1 MHIPKIFQQ
10 DDPLLL
16 QEIMVKYPFA
26 SLVTHSGD
34 GVEVNHLPL
43 YFYKS
48 GGNAVLQGHIAKA
61 NPLWKMLNEHLDVLV
76 VFNGPNC
83 YISPNFYP
91 TKKDNGKAV
100 PTWNYIAVHVRGEIK
115 ARFDEHFKLQMLNN
129 LTFQQEQY
137 QDKPWSIY
145 DAPSEY
151 INRLLPAIVGIE
163 IQIKSMTGQWKVSQN
178 QPEINKQG
186 IISGLSKVQSD
197 NSVEMAT
204 LVKNY

>member
-26 SLVTHSGD
+26 SLITYSED
-34 GVEVNHLPL
+34 GVEVNHLPM
-43 YFYKS
+43 YFDKS
-48 GGNAVLQGHIAKA
+48 GDNAVLQGHIAKA

-76 VFNGPNC
+76 VFNGPNS
-83 YISPNFYP
+83 YISPNYYP
-91 TKKDNGKAV
+91 TKQLNGKAV
-100 PTWNYIAVHVRGEIK
+100 PTWNYIAVHVRGEVK
-115 ARFDEHFKLQMLNN
+115 ARFDDHFKLQMLNN
-129 LTFQQEQY
+129 LTFQHEQF

-151 INRLLPAIVGIE
+151 INRMLPAIVGIE